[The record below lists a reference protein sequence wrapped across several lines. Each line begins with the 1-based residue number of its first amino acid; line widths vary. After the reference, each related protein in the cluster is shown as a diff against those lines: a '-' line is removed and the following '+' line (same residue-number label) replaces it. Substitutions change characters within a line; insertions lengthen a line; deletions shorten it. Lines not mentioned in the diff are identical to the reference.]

1 MKEYLK
7 PSGQVVMVADSSES
21 VAKSL
26 GWIPVN
32 ESESAKE
39 PAKRVRKPKQES

>member
-1 MKEYLK
+1 MKEYRK
-7 PSGQVVMVADSSES
+7 PSGQIVIVADSSES

-26 GWIPVN
+26 GWVLVN

-39 PAKRVRKPKQES
+39 PAKRGRKPKQES